1 MDDEDI
7 IHWQKLI
14 EEYKRFK
21 RIREEQAA
29 GYGRLACPPHIV
41 LEIEDTTKKIE
52 ELERLIEEKI
62 KNAGDGKFF
71 TAEQVREITGQYA
84 HLAQMERSITL
95 LEGMVQIFK
104 ESYYTQHQDRS
115 TKFLIGV
122 LGTGIVL
129 RFVNAIVNIIS
140 AKSKELR
147 KKAIISAW
155 PTWIYIPFLYYAWRK
170 LQELYGEVS
179 GLETMLQ
186 DRKEEY
192 EAKKRELNK
201 IFRVSE

>member
-1 MDDEDI
+1 
-7 IHWQKLI
+7 
-14 EEYKRFK
+14 
-21 RIREEQAA
+21 
-29 GYGRLACPPHIV
+29 
-41 LEIEDTTKKIE
+41 
-52 ELERLIEEKI
+52 
-62 KNAGDGKFF
+62 
-71 TAEQVREITGQYA
+71 
-84 HLAQMERSITL
+84 
-95 LEGMVQIFK
+95 MVQIFK

-170 LQELYGEVS
+170 LQELYGQVS